1 VLGVCGP
8 LVGQTV
14 GVEAHILLADAAQ
27 RSPEGKIHALGLGWT
42 VTVTPLPAQAVVVFI
57 KVPWD
62 QANETHHAVLT
73 LIDEDGRP
81 VQPDGPDSGPVR
93 IESDFETGRPAGVP
107 RGMPLDVSLS
117 VNLTPGLAL
126 PPGGYVWQLEIDG
139 EGQETWRAGFQVRVP
154 G

>member
-1 VLGVCGP
+1 
-8 LVGQTV
+8 
-14 GVEAHILLADAAQ
+14 VEAHILLADAAQ

-126 PPGGYVWQLEIDG
+126 APGGYVWQLEIDG